1 MSAAPVTNPTS
12 GTTSRRRPKNRLHSP
27 KRSDRSTALIRSSGT
42 PDDGASGVKTIR
54 SLEASVTALKGQLRT
69 ERQKREQAESELAWA
84 ERSLETYQQTHGAVR
99 PRNLTRGGSVSRG
112 TATAILCCNDWHVE
126 GCIKRESVDGAN
138 EFNLQI
144 ATRRID
150 RTWQKALYL
159 LEFARHISN
168 IREIVLWLG
177 GDLINGTIH
186 EELEESNFLGPAE
199 AVLFVQDHVATGID
213 LLLKQAKVDRVTVVT
228 SYGNHG
234 RTTRKRRISTGY
246 RHSWEWLAYQNLA
259 RHYGRRPNV
268 SFQITEGYHNF
279 LEVQGHDVRF
289 HHGDAVRYGGGVGG
303 VTIPL
308 RKKIAQWN
316 KRRAARFDILGH
328 FHQFIDAWDSVVCG
342 CLCGYDAYAIE
353 IGAEY
358 QPPTQTFVV
367 IDRHY
372 GKVLTVPIF
381 CEEAA

>member
-1 MSAAPVTNPTS
+1 MKVIRTLESSLAS
-12 GTTSRRRPKNRLHSP
+12 LKN
-27 KRSDRSTALIRSSGT
+27 
-42 PDDGASGVKTIR
+42 
-54 SLEASVTALKGQLRT
+54 QLT
-69 ERQKREQAESELAWA
+69 VERQKREQAESELEWA
-84 ERSLETYQQTHGAVR
+84 ERSLETYQQTHGAIR
-99 PRNLTRGGSVSRG
+99 PRKIARAGNVSRG

-138 EFNLQI
+138 EFNLNI
-144 ATRRID
+144 ATRRIS

-159 LEFARHISN
+159 LQFARNISN
-168 IREIVLWLG
+168 IRDLVLWLG

-199 AVLFVQDHVATGID
+199 AVMFVQDHAASGID
-213 LLLKQAKVDRVTVVT
+213 LLLKEAKVDRVTVVT

-234 RTTRKRRISTGY
+234 RTTRRRRISTGY

-259 RHYGRRPNV
+259 RHYRRTPKV
-268 SFQITEGYHNF
+268 TFQITEGYHNF
-279 LEVQGHDVRF
+279 LDVQGHDVRF
-289 HHGDAVRYGGGVGG
+289 HHGDAIRFAGGVGG

-316 KRRAARFDILGH
+316 KRRPARFDILGH

-353 IGAEY
+353 IGAEF
-358 QPPTQTFVV
+358 QPPTQTFAV

-381 CEEAA
+381 CEEAS

>member
-1 MSAAPVTNPTS
+1 M
-12 GTTSRRRPKNRLHSP
+12 
-27 KRSDRSTALIRSSGT
+27 
-42 PDDGASGVKTIR
+42 KTIR
-54 SLEASVTALKGQLRT
+54 SLEASVTALRGQLRT

-99 PRNLTRGGSVSRG
+99 PRRLTRGGRVSRG

-138 EFNLQI
+138 EFDLQI
-144 ATRRID
+144 AKRRID

-168 IREIVLWLG
+168 IRDLVLWLG

-186 EELEESNFLGPAE
+186 EELEEANFLGPAE

-213 LLLKQAKVDRVTVVT
+213 LLLKQAKVDRVTIVT

-234 RTTRKRRISTGY
+234 RTTRTRRISTGY

-259 RHYGRRPNV
+259 RHYRRTPKV
-268 SFQITEGYHNF
+268 AFQITEGYHNF
-279 LEVQGHDVRF
+279 LDVQGHDVRF

>member
-1 MSAAPVTNPTS
+1 MKVIRTLESSLAS
-12 GTTSRRRPKNRLHSP
+12 LKN
-27 KRSDRSTALIRSSGT
+27 
-42 PDDGASGVKTIR
+42 
-54 SLEASVTALKGQLRT
+54 QLT
-69 ERQKREQAESELAWA
+69 VERQKREQAEAELEWA
-84 ERSLETYQQTHGAVR
+84 ERNLETYQQTHGAIR
-99 PRNLTRGGSVSRG
+99 SRKIARAGNVSRG

-138 EFNLQI
+138 EFNLDI
-144 ATRRID
+144 AARRIN

-159 LEFARHISN
+159 LQFARNISN
-168 IREIVLWLG
+168 IRDLVLWLG

-199 AVLFVQDHVATGID
+199 AVMFVQDHVASGID
-213 LLLKQAKVDRVTVVT
+213 LLLKEAKVDRVTVVT

-234 RTTRKRRISTGY
+234 RTTRRRRISTGY

-259 RHYGRRPNV
+259 RHYRRTSKV
-268 SFQITEGYHNF
+268 TFQITEGYHNF
-279 LEVQGHDVRF
+279 LDVQGHDVRF
-289 HHGDAVRYGGGVGG
+289 HHGDAIRFAGGVGG

-316 KRRAARFDILGH
+316 KRRPARFDILGH

-353 IGAEY
+353 IGAEF
-358 QPPTQTFVV
+358 QPPTQTFAV

-372 GKVLTVPIF
+372 GKVLTAPIF
-381 CEEAA
+381 CEEFS